1 MLPQHQWFK
10 RRQTATRPDAR
21 STVRQSDARSV
32 LPQSTPRTAALK
44 NRRGFTLLEL
54 MVVMLVVLVLS
65 AIALPQVQAALNS
78 YRLNAAVSASTW
90 AIQTTRY
97 QAIMHGYPYQIAFNA
112 ATNAYQVS
120 SEPPGAAAFSNVGTP
135 VPIANQLITFSTS
148 TTLQF
153 SPNGS
158 VSPILGAMTY
168 SISSIQGGTK
178 NVTVSNYGSI
188 TIQ

>member
-1 MLPQHQWFK
+1 
-10 RRQTATRPDAR
+10 
-21 STVRQSDARSV
+21 
-32 LPQSTPRTAALK
+32 
-44 NRRGFTLLEL
+44 

-97 QAIMHGYPYQIAFNA
+97 QAI
-112 ATNAYQVS
+112 
-120 SEPPGAAAFSNVGTP
+120 SNVGTP

>member
-1 MLPQHQWFK
+1 VLSQFQWFE
-10 RRQTATRPDAR
+10 RRQNATRRDAR
-21 STVRQSDARSV
+21 SAVLQSDARSA
-32 LPQSTPRTAALK
+32 SLK
-44 NRRGFTLLEL
+44 THRGFTLLEL
-54 MVVMLVVLVLS
+54 LVVLLIVLVLS
-65 AIALPQVQAALNS
+65 AIALPQLQAALNS

-112 ATNAYQVS
+112 ANNTFQVS
-120 SEPPGAAAFSNVGTP
+120 SEPGGAAGFASVGNA
-135 VPIANQLITFSTS
+135 VPFTNQLVTFSTN

-158 VSPILGAMTY
+158 VSPVLGAMTY
-168 SISSIQGGTK
+168 AISNQNGTK